1 MRRIG
6 SWPTFTLV
14 LGLVLVSISC
24 TRQRDEL
31 GSAGNPIKF
40 FFVPSVDVRLLEDT
54 SKTMQAY
61 LEAHTPYKFKISIP
75 PSYIAVVEAFGT
87 NRADIASINMYGY
100 ILAREKYGVEAR
112 LITIRF
118 GERTYKAQFLARTDS
133 KINSLTDFNGK
144 KFAFVDPS
152 SVSGYLLPLKFLKD
166 HGVKPKETVFAM
178 RHDNVVSMIYQRQVD
193 GGVTFH
199 SPRAEGK
206 MQDARRLVLSQY
218 PDVERKIKIVELS
231 SEVPNDPIVF
241 RRDLPEDMK
250 RTLVDALIKFA
261 SSADGQRVLKE
272 LSSITGLEPVT
283 DATYADTLKDIKSL
297 GALSAGSS
305 Q

>member
-1 MRRIG
+1 MKHLG
-6 SWPTFTLV
+6 QWPTLA
-14 LGLVLVSISC
+14 LALSLALISLSC
-24 TRQRDEL
+24 TRHRDEL
-31 GSAGNPIKF
+31 GSTNNPIKF

-61 LEAHTPYKFKISIP
+61 MEKHTPYKFKISIP
-75 PSYIAVVEAFGT
+75 TSYIAVVEAFGT

-118 GERTYKAQFLARTDS
+118 GERTYKAQFLTRTDG
-133 KINSLTDFNGK
+133 KINSLADFNGK
-144 KFAFVDPS
+144 KFAYVDPS
-152 SVSGYLLPLKFLKD
+152 SVSGYLLPLKYLKD
-166 HGVKPKETVFAM
+166 RGVKPKETVFAM

-199 SPRAEGK
+199 SPPADGK
-206 MQDARRLVLSQY
+206 IQDARRLVLSQY
-218 PDVERKIKIVELS
+218 PDVEQKIKIVELS

-241 RRDLPEDMK
+241 RKDLPEDMK
-250 RTLVDALIKFA
+250 RTIVDALIKFA
-261 SSADGQRVLKE
+261 SSEEGLRVLKE

-283 DATYADTLKDIKSL
+283 DAAYDSTRKDLKSL
-297 GALSAGSS
+297 GPQSS
-305 Q
+305 ENPK